1 MKWNEIR
8 EKYPNQ
14 WLVVEAIEAVTT
26 RDQIR
31 KFNKLSVIEQCKDGI
46 SAFHTYAD
54 LHKSN
59 PNPNR
64 ECFYVHTSRED
75 LEIKEETCLGLK
87 LHNEI

>member
-1 MKWNEIR
+1 M
-8 EKYPNQ
+8 
-14 WLVVEAIEAVTT
+14 VVEAIEAVTT

-31 KFNKLSVIEQCKDGI
+31 KFNKLSVIEQCQDGI

-59 PNPNR
+59 PNR
-64 ECFYVHTSRED
+64 EYFYVHTSRED
-75 LEIKEETCLGLK
+75 LEIQEETCLGLR